1 MECFDCGNC
10 KNGSMAYFCP
20 AKNDFIMNEEV
31 KNTVIEKTRSGWK
44 KGLPNYETHRRKNR
58 KEIEV

>member
-1 MECFDCGNC
+1 
-10 KNGSMAYFCP
+10 MAYFCP

-31 KNTVIEKTRSGWK
+31 KKTVIEKTRSGWK
-44 KGLPNYETHRRKNR
+44 KGLPNYETHSRKSR